1 MIFKT
6 ALRCGKSGKHDVHRV
21 ILGTRQNGGSSIAIQ
36 VKEVSIE
43 SVASNQ
49 SSNTAAV
56 NAEPDKLRK
65 TNGLEPRGGLLGS
78 IFAGCVPLASW
89 SPYPII
95 VYSVA
100 NYRPHVSHFGAKM

>member
-65 TNGLEPRGGLLGS
+65 TNGLEPRGGATWVN
-78 IFAGCVPLASW
+78 FCWVCAAGLSEPL
-89 SPYPII
+89 PH
-95 VYSVA
+95 YSL
-100 NYRPHVSHFGAKM
+100 FCGQL